1 MLFIGLATS
10 VPSGTMA
17 TVDGRSIDLAS
28 LTQARLWSHVV
39 VHEAGHAVIG
49 IVLDLPVLEVR
60 IGDLG
65 STDSGLMAGG
75 TKFDAPE
82 GDTRRLMREKPD
94 QMGVVLMAG
103 AAAEL
108 EFYKGSISQSY
119 DEDLKI
125 LRRGMGWLEGLN
137 EGQQAVVTGY
147 VAAAIQ
153 AVARHRLPIHRT
165 AEALI
170 TRHHLSGHEV
180 GEILKGARPES

>member
-1 MLFIGLATS
+1 M
-10 VPSGTMA
+10 V

-28 LTQARLWSHVV
+28 LTQARLWSHVA

-49 IVLDLPVLEVR
+49 ITLNLPLLEVQ

-75 TKFDAPE
+75 ARFDAPE
-82 GDTRRLMREKPD
+82 GDARRLIREKPD

-108 EFYKGSISQSY
+108 EFYKDSIGQTY

-125 LRRGMGWLEGLN
+125 LRRGMGWLEGLSDA
-137 EGQQAVVTGY
+137 QQAVVTGY
-147 VAAAIQ
+147 VTAAMQ
-153 AVARHRLPIHRT
+153 AVARHRLTIHRT

-170 TRHHLSGHEV
+170 ARHHLSGHEV
-180 GEILKGARPES
+180 GEILADARLES